1 MGRSE
6 LIGVPRAIRED
17 QENDR
22 DKELAERAK
31 LGDTEAFGELIQTHR
46 DRARRWAE
54 RMTQDSHMADD
65 IVQDALVRAFLH
77 VGTLADTSRFL
88 PWLHRI
94 VQNQANMRLRRGGP
108 YKREQPVGGWQDNEY
123 GGLDRVEW
131 DNLDSLLR
139 HLTRMSAM
147 STAQETDPAEQ
158 LLLKELFETIHV
170 LLRCLN
176 RRERSIFEAYF
187 FRQLSPDEIAQM
199 YHTTTGSVHTYLHR
213 TRHKLRKAHVR
224 IMLGLPPEKG
234 GVDMN
239 QARIVKLA
247 EWPQAS
253 STLTTFVDRIGHMLA
268 SIGDRRSTQE
278 LMGESGFAFR
288 MKISN
293 KTTFADGIYIFDWRQ
308 TLRTIMQE
316 LGYEIGILCGQLS
329 DTPVPLLAAS
339 ERFPVVLPIE
349 EAILPFIR
357 KYIDSG
363 KPLLYFDTMTS
374 LPHIHEWSLI
384 YGYDD
389 AKREVYVTDLML
401 PDGKTLTY
409 EDLAE
414 NPLRFLAGIDGKTE
428 KSVPSKRS
436 AEHRAIEAI
445 RFAIHYGRKGC
456 SYCPKTDYLSYTSG
470 LAAYDRWIQ
479 YLKDPGILPNR
490 YGMGQLSA
498 VYSEAKKYAALYLKS
513 VPLKGEAM
521 RLVLL
526 ASEAYVQA
534 SEELERVSALVPFIR
549 SSSMLTT
556 EVRSECASLLLQAK
570 EFDTAAIGYLENAIN
585 LIFGGKE
592 DEPHSIKIIDP
603 A

>member
-6 LIGVPRAIRED
+6 LVGVPSAIRED
-17 QENDR
+17 QENKR

-31 LGDTEAFGELIQTHR
+31 MGDTEAFGELIQTHR
-46 DRARRWAE
+46 DRAKRWAE

-88 PWLHRI
+88 PWFHRI

-108 YKREQPVGGWQDNEY
+108 YKREQPIGGWQENEY
-123 GGLDRVEW
+123 GGVDRIQW

-147 STAQETDPAEQ
+147 SAAQKTDPAEQ
-158 LLLKELFETIHV
+158 LLRKELFETIHV
-170 LLRCLN
+170 LLRSLN
-176 RRERSIFEAYF
+176 RRERGIFESYF

-213 TRHKLRKAHVR
+213 SRRKLRQAHVR
-224 IMLGLPPEKG
+224 VMLGLPPEKG

-239 QARIVKLA
+239 QAHIVKLA
-247 EWPQAS
+247 EWPQTS

-268 SIGDRRSTQE
+268 SIGDQRGTQE

-293 KTTFADGIYIFDWRQ
+293 KTTFADGIYVFDWRQ
-308 TLRTIMQE
+308 TLKTIMKE
-316 LGYEIGILCGQLS
+316 LGYEISILCGQLS
-329 DTPVPLLAAS
+329 EKPVPLLAAS

-357 KYIDSG
+357 RYINMG
-363 KPLLYFDTMTS
+363 KPVLYFDTMAS
-374 LPHIHEWSLI
+374 SPHVHEWSLI

-401 PDGKTLTY
+401 PEGKTLNY
-409 EDLAE
+409 DDLAE

-428 KSVPSKRS
+428 KSVSGKRS
-436 AEHRAIEAI
+436 AEDRAIEAI

-456 SYCPKTDYLSYTSG
+456 NYWPMTDYLSYTSG
-470 LAAYDRWIQ
+470 LRAYDRWIK
-479 YLKDPGILPNR
+479 YMTDSGILPNR
-490 YGMGQLSA
+490 YGMGQLAA

-526 ASEAYVQA
+526 ASEAYVQT
-534 SEELERVSALVPFIR
+534 SEELERVSTLVPFIR
-549 SSSMLTT
+549 SSSLLTT
-556 EVRSECASLLLQAK
+556 EVRTECASLLLQAK
-570 EFDTAAIGYLENAIN
+570 EFEAAAIGYLENAMS
-585 LIFGGKE
+585 LIFGRE
-592 DEPHSIKIIDP
+592 QR
-603 A
+603 